1 MELEVKAA
9 VKLAKKKWKSS
20 GERVEWGLWG
30 DRDFII
36 DDGVVTL
43 DAVVV
48 FT

>member
-20 GERVEWGLWG
+20 GGRVEWSLWG
-30 DRDFII
+30 DGAFII
-36 DDGVVTL
+36 DDGAVTL
-43 DAVVV
+43 DVVMV